1 MIILALDTSAA
12 TASAAVAKDG
22 FLIGEISVRNGKTH
36 SQKVIP
42 MIDSLLKMLDYKP
55 EDLDLLAVANGPG
68 SFTGLRIGVVTIKA
82 MAYALNIPV
91 VEVST
96 LMALAYTVNEQ
107 DGLIC
112 PIMDA
117 RNRQVYTGLY
127 RTENGSLSVVKEDSG
142 MDIDELTN
150 ILKNCNEPV
159 HFVGDA
165 VPLYEEYIKENG
177 IDARFASDDIFTHRA
192 ATVAHLAWLMQK
204 DEKNIKDAFHVIP
217 NYLRK
222 SQAERMR
229 DMLLGSKPDG
239 NGTHNKT
246 DEI

>member
-1 MIILALDTSAA
+1 MIILALDTSAQA
-12 TASAAVAKDG
+12 ASAAVVKDG
-22 FLIGEISVRNGKTH
+22 VLTGEITIRNGKTH

-42 MIDSLLKMLDYKP
+42 MIDSLLNMLDYKP
-55 EDLDLLAVANGPG
+55 EDLDLLSVANGPG

-96 LMALAYTVNEQ
+96 LMALAYTVNEAE
-107 DGLIC
+107 GLVC

-127 RTENGSLSVVKEDSG
+127 KIQGEAVSVVHEDAG
-142 MDIDELTN
+142 MAIEELTD
-150 ILKNCNEPV
+150 ILRNYDMPV

-165 VPLYEEYIKENG
+165 VPLYEDYIRKQG
-177 IDARFASDDIFTHRA
+177 INARFAPDNIFTHRA
-192 ATVAHLAWLMQK
+192 ATVAYLAWLMQK
-204 DEKNIKDAFHVIP
+204 EGKVTDAFHVIP

-222 SQAERMR
+222 SQAERMKE
-229 DMLLGSKPDG
+229 MLSGRNSDG
-239 NGTHNKT
+239 K
-246 DEI
+246 

>member
-1 MIILALDTSAA
+1 MIILALDTSAQA
-12 TASAAVAKDG
+12 ASAAVVKDG
-22 FLIGEISVRNGKTH
+22 YLTGEITIRNGKTH

-42 MIDSLLKMLDYKP
+42 MINSLLKMLDYKP
-55 EDLDLLAVANGPG
+55 DDLDLLSVANGPG

-96 LMALAYTVNEQ
+96 LMALACTVNEP

-112 PIMDA
+112 PVMDA

-127 RTENGSLSVVKEDSG
+127 KINEESVSILQEDSG
-142 MDIDELTN
+142 MGIEELVG
-150 ILKNCNEPV
+150 ILKNYDVPI

-165 VPLYEEYIKENG
+165 VPLYEDYIKEQG
-177 IDARFASDDIFTHRA
+177 INARFASDDIFTHRA

-204 DEKNIKDAFHVIP
+204 DGKVTDAFNVVP

-222 SQAERMR
+222 SQAERMK
-229 DMLLGSKPDG
+229 DLLSGSKSDG
-239 NGTHNKT
+239 A
-246 DEI
+246 

>member
-12 TASAAVAKDG
+12 TASAAVTRDG
-22 FLIGEISVRNGKTH
+22 FLIGEISIRNGKTH

-42 MIDSLLKMLDYKP
+42 MISSLLEMVDCKP
-55 EDLDLLAVANGPG
+55 EDLDLLSVANGPG

-96 LMALAYTVNEQ
+96 LMALACTINEQ
-107 DGLIC
+107 DGFVC

-127 RTENGSLSVVKEDSG
+127 KIGHDSVSVLQEDSG
-142 MDIDELTN
+142 MAIEDLIN
-150 ILKNCNEPV
+150 VLKTYDAKI

-165 VPLYEEYIKENG
+165 VPLYKDYIMSQGVN
-177 IDARFASDDIFTHRA
+177 ALFASDDIFTHRA
-192 ATVAHLAWLMQK
+192 STVAHLAWLMQQEGK
-204 DEKNIKDAFHVIP
+204 VTDAFHLVP
-217 NYLRK
+217 NYHRK
-222 SQAERMR
+222 SQAERMKEI
-229 DMLLGSKPDG
+229 LSGSKS
-239 NGTHNKT
+239 
-246 DEI
+246 DE

>member
-12 TASAAVAKDG
+12 TASAAVVKDG
-22 FLIGEISVRNGKTH
+22 FLTGEISIRNGKTH
-36 SQKVIP
+36 SQKIIP
-42 MIDSLLKMLDYKP
+42 MISSLLNMLDYKP
-55 EDLDLLAVANGPG
+55 EDLDLLSVAIGPG

-107 DGLIC
+107 EGLVC

-127 RTENGSLSVVKEDSG
+127 KTSNGSVSVLQEDSG
-142 MDIDELTN
+142 LAVDELIN
-150 ILKNCNEPV
+150 ILRKYDMPI

-165 VPLYEEYIKENG
+165 VPLYENYIKEQG
-177 IDARFASDDIFTHRA
+177 INARFAPDDIFTHRA

-204 DEKNIKDAFHVIP
+204 DGKVKDAFHVVP
-217 NYLRK
+217 KYHRK
-222 SQAERMR
+222 SQAERMK
-229 DMLLGSKPDG
+229 DLMSGSKTDG
-239 NGTHNKT
+239 K
-246 DEI
+246 

>member
-1 MIILALDTSAA
+1 MIILALDTSAQA
-12 TASAAVAKDG
+12 ASAAVAKDG
-22 FLIGEISVRNGKTH
+22 YLLGEITIRNGKTH

-42 MIDSLLKMLDYKP
+42 MIHSLLDMLDYKP

-82 MAYALNIPV
+82 MAYALNKPV

-96 LMALAYTVNEQ
+96 LMALAYTVNEA
-107 DGLIC
+107 DGLVC
-112 PIMDA
+112 PVMDA

-127 RTENGSLSVVKEDSG
+127 KTGSGSVEVLKEDSG
-142 MDIDELTN
+142 LAVDELVN
-150 ILKNCNEPV
+150 ILKGYDLPV

-165 VPLYEEYIKENG
+165 VPLYRDYIKEQG
-177 IDARFASDDIFTHRA
+177 INARFAPDEIFTHRA

-204 DEKNIKDAFHVIP
+204 DGKVTDAFHSVP

-222 SQAERMR
+222 SQAERMK
-229 DMLLGSKPDG
+229 DMLSGS
-239 NGTHNKT
+239 
-246 DEI
+246 